1 MMPDRLYKSLND
13 LREKYRRDMNVA
25 AEKAQQFAQ
34 TEEMDRVSE
43 FSSESERKRE
53 AFMALNQAI
62 RIVEATHSPHDI
74 AERSDG

>member
-1 MMPDRLYKSLND
+1 MTPDHIYEPLNE
-13 LREKYRRDMNVA
+13 LREKYRQQMNA
-25 AEKAQQFAQ
+25 AADKAQQFAA

-62 RIVEATHSPHDI
+62 KIVDSAFPSTQSG
-74 AERSDG
+74 SGK